1 MKSLLARIQSGEIV
15 VADGAM
21 GTMLMARGLESG
33 KAPEAINVER
43 PEVLEEIAR
52 LYIEAGADI
61 VQTNTFGASPLKL
74 AKSNLADKTRE
85 INAAGVR
92 AARNAAGN
100 SVFVSASVGPSGRI
114 LKPYGD
120 TEPQEVYESFLAQI
134 TVLVESGIDALS
146 IETMTDVSEAL
157 LALKAAKEA
166 SSNIPVIVT
175 MTFEPAAKGFVTIM
189 GTSVARAAKEL
200 EAHGADVVGSNCGN
214 GMEQMVRIAR
224 EFRACTKLPIIIQ
237 PNAGLP
243 QLKGREIV
251 YPETPEF
258 FASKVPELM
267 DAGVSII
274 GGCCGTTPAHI
285 KAIREVI
292 PKTG

>member
-33 KAPEAINVER
+33 KAPEMINLER
-43 PEVLEEIAR
+43 PQILEEIAR

-74 AKSNLADKTRE
+74 VKSNLADKTKE

-100 SVFVSASVGPSGRI
+100 SAFVSASVGPSGRI

-120 TEPQEVYESFLAQI
+120 TEPKEVYESFLAQI
-134 TVLVESGIDALS
+134 TVLAESGVDALC

-157 LALKAAKEA
+157 LALDAAKKIA
-166 SSNIPVIVT
+166 SATPVIVT
-175 MTFEPAAKGFVTIM
+175 MTFESTSKGFVTIM
-189 GTSVARAAKEL
+189 GTSIERAAKEL
-200 EAHGADVVGSNCGN
+200 EAHGADIIGSNCGN
-214 GMEQMVRIAR
+214 GIEQMVRIAR
-224 EFRACTKLPIIIQ
+224 DFRACTKLPIIIQ

-243 QLKGREIV
+243 QLKGGEIV

-258 FASKVPELM
+258 FASKVPDLLE
-267 DAGVSII
+267 AGVSII

-285 KAIREVI
+285 KAIRGVI
-292 PKTG
+292 SHTG